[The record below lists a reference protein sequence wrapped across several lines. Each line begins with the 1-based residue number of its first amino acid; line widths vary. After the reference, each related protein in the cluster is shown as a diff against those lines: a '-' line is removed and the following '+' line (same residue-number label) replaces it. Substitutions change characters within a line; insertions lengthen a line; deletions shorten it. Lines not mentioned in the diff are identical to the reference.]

1 MGFGKEDLADKLY
14 DVKVKLNTMTEEKKA
29 LGTQNRNLKKEIQAN
44 EKVIQMM
51 LKNGEPNSSTQGM
64 NHYSLMMQHK
74 RKLRE
79 TLQENNNLKISID

>member
-14 DVKVKLNTMTEEKKA
+14 DVKVKLNTVTDEKRA

-51 LKNGEPNSSTQGM
+51 LKNSEPSPST
-64 NHYSLMMQHK
+64 
-74 RKLRE
+74 
-79 TLQENNNLKISID
+79 